1 MKLLALLLCLVPVQ
15 NLYVQSVEVCEV
27 NVDLITTID
36 NNGNLWQFYGDG
48 FEESDKLY
56 LVLDSN
62 GTEEVWDDVIVGV
75 SE

>member
-1 MKLLALLLCLVPVQ
+1 MKLLALLLCLIPAQ
-15 NLYVQSVEVCEV
+15 NLYVQPVEVCEV
-27 NVDLITTID
+27 NTDLITTID

-48 FEESDKLY
+48 FEELDNLY